1 MTVTKTDFERTVQ
14 TIRGRPE
21 EERTGSWFNLIRY
34 GGCRFLQGSVVEED
48 DPRGVLRNIALLWE
62 GTDPGSLDGFW
73 PEVSGRPVGP
83 SEESLLVEYLSSRR
97 PGEVE
102 LIVPERNVGRPVEWD
117 IFEDSREYRIYR
129 DHIYP
134 RIIDVMEE
142 IDAGGVLNKLCL

>member
-48 DPRGVLRNIALLWE
+48 DPRGVFRNIALLWE

-83 SEESLLVEYLSSRR
+83 SEESLLVEYLSSRH

-102 LIVPERNVGRPVEWD
+102 LIVPERNIGRPVEWD